1 MMAKSKSNFSRSCL
15 ISILL
20 ISLVYL
26 CNLQK
31 NQVTVFDFSEIMERT
46 EKRVGDEVLGAGP
59 QNVEELRVIARRV
72 KSKYLLRIQLKEK
85 HSLTSSN
92 GTSGPVSPL
101 GKQVSSIPSKEAM
114 KSVTNSVIGGVGG
127 LVNMMKRGDRAPPKG
142 TSVDDPSSVDVIDF
156 TADGMKV
163 DESILQGG
171 QEVEINLDGT
181 TSSHMNDLF
190 ESTRAQVVDSFAIS
204 SPTNANAAST
214 NNAEGVEEVDELE
227 KLSAELGELSVE
239 AFDFLGDDFD
249 VSKLHDV
256 DHTEELL
263 DAMDVKLDP
272 MAAFAI
278 DDDDLL
284 S

>member
-1 MMAKSKSNFSRSCL
+1 
-15 ISILL
+15 
-20 ISLVYL
+20 
-26 CNLQK
+26 
-31 NQVTVFDFSEIMERT
+31 
-46 EKRVGDEVLGAGP
+46 
-59 QNVEELRVIARRV
+59 
-72 KSKYLLRIQLKEK
+72 
-85 HSLTSSN
+85 
-92 GTSGPVSPL
+92 
-101 GKQVSSIPSKEAM
+101 M

-127 LVNMMKRGDRAPPKG
+127 LVSMLKRGDRAPPKG
-142 TSVDDPSSVDVIDF
+142 NTVDDPPSVDVIDF
-156 TADGMKV
+156 TADGRNA
-163 DESILQGG
+163 DESIMQGG

-181 TSSHMNDLF
+181 TSSPTNVLF
-190 ESTRAQVVDSFAIS
+190 GTTSAQVGDSFAIS
-204 SPTNANAAST
+204 SPTNADAAST
-214 NNAEGVEEVDELE
+214 YNAEGVEEVDELE

-239 AFDFLGDDFD
+239 AFDLLGDDFD